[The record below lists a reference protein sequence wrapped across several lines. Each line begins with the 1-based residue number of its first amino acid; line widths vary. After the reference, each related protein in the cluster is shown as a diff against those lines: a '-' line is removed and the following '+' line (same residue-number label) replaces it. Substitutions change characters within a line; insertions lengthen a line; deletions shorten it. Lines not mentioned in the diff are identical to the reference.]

1 MPLNSSSV
9 LKIVDLL
16 CEGPILALEGGQ
28 QGIFIDETPVR
39 TGDFYNFGK
48 QNVGAEFVSGT
59 PTQRK
64 LTQFEDGV
72 SNIVSVNNE
81 VGRNY
86 NEDVDANGLV
96 VSRDY
101 GQGRD
106 IRTITDTDVKEFQL
120 LFTIPRLFS
129 TAMEGTA
136 RGQLFFAKIK
146 FDISVQSQGS
156 AYNIEDTKE
165 INGVSLSNY
174 QYLTPKI
181 QLSGTGPWNIRVRKY
196 PDLALPQD
204 GEEIF
209 EVKYTNFQEIAEN
222 TPLEQGRANQL
233 IWTSIIEHQ
242 PLNLNY
248 RYSAMVG
255 LELSSVQFAGLP
267 NRAYKIKGKQV
278 FIPSNATV
286 REDGS
291 LELNGAFDGE
301 VVFAYSSCP
310 VCCFRDMLVNPRYGS
325 GDFVDEANVSWVD
338 LYPLIQYANQL
349 VTNPDGSQEP
359 RFSCNVV
366 IGGQASAFNVLQD
379 LASVFRGMLYWQA
392 NTIQATAD
400 HGNLDGTAVAPVH
413 LYSNSNVING
423 AFNYSGSSLK
433 TRSTSIRVR
442 YNDPEN
448 FYKPNFV
455 VVENSD
461 LISKYGYQ
469 VKEIIGFGV
478 TSKYQAQRLG
488 RWMMASEE
496 LDGEVISFSTGLQGA
511 VVLPGQVFAVA
522 DEMRAGARLS
532 GRVSSATTT
541 AITTDQ
547 TITLSGSGL
556 KLTCTLA
563 DGTVQTRDVSSTSG
577 AVINTSAFSSA
588 PLAQSVWSLSSD
600 AVTEQK
606 YRCISVADG
615 GEGQYAI
622 TGVEFNDSVYAT
634 ADSGGDLAFR
644 DVSLF
649 NDTPTSVVGL
659 SLTGREV
666 RINNN
671 TVNRVIASWER
682 GSSGVTTSF
691 EVRYKIGS
699 GGNYRT
705 ATTTG
710 TIFEIDSVPTG
721 IEIVFEI
728 RAVSGVDSNKKSSW
742 VSQSFFV
749 PYEGIDPAPAQGQ
762 IAVVIPPSPADV
774 TIQATGTDQAI
785 LRWDIPGTAQNS
797 DEFIAVIRH
806 APQTDGTGEW
816 ANSTL
821 LRRVKARTNYALLP
835 LIEGEYLVKFENN
848 QAQRSSIAR
857 SAVLSLPNPVPR
869 LNIQTRR
876 EDTDSPPFQG
886 DKVNVFYNSEYD
898 ALILDGDERFDD
910 VLDVDAL
917 TDFDFTGNL
926 LSSGEYFFNNVLD
939 LGGKFNVLFE
949 RTLSTRGLYP
959 ADSIDKRNE
968 LVDRWT
974 DFDGALPD
982 DTSANLYFRTSD
994 QATTDEELLL
1004 EDGSFFLLE
1013 DGNKI
1018 QMESDLDFG
1027 PWIPVESGRYS
1038 GRQFQFKVELQ
1049 SFHSDQTPLVDE
1061 LGYVMQLESRT
1072 ESSATIASGAGAKVV
1087 TFTNAFYQ
1095 TPNVGITAFN
1105 LATGDYYEVT
1115 STSRTG
1121 FTVTFKN
1128 SSNAAV
1134 SRNFQYQAVGY
1145 GTQQ

>member
-1 MPLNSSSV
+1 MPLNSTSV
-9 LKIVDLL
+9 IKIVDLL
-16 CEGPILALEGGQ
+16 CEGPILAIENGQ
-28 QGIFIDETPVR
+28 EGIFLDETPMR
-39 TGDFYNFGK
+39 NGDFYNFGK
-48 QNVGAEFVSGT
+48 QNVSAEFVNGGK
-59 PTQRK
+59 TQSR

-72 SNIVSVNNE
+72 SNIVSVNAEIGENYREDTNEFNE
-81 VGRNY
+81 VVARH
-86 NEDVDANGLV
+86 
-96 VSRDY
+96 Y

-106 IRTITDTDVKEFQL
+106 VRTITDLEVKEFQL
-120 LFTIPRLFS
+120 LFTVPRLFS
-129 TAMEGTA
+129 TAMEGLS
-136 RGQLFFAKIK
+136 RGQIFDARIKI
-146 FDISVQSQGS
+146 DVSVQSQGS
-156 AYNIEDTKE
+156 AYNVIYNKT
-165 INGVSLSNY
+165 ISGVALSDY
-174 QYLTPKI
+174 QFITPRL

-196 PDLALPQD
+196 PDPADQS
-204 GEEIF
+204 EASF
-209 EVKYTNFQEIAEN
+209 EVKKDDFEKIPEN
-222 TPLEQGRANQL
+222 TPLANGRGNQI
-233 IWTSIIEHQ
+233 IWTSIVEHQ
-242 PLNLNY
+242 PLRLNY
-248 RYSAMVG
+248 RYSALVG
-255 LELSSVQFAGLP
+255 LDISTVQFNSLP
-267 NRAYKIKGKQV
+267 RRAYKIKGKQV
-278 FIPSNATV
+278 FVPQNAV
-286 REDGS
+286 MRDDGS
-291 LELNGAFDGE
+291 LDLQGSFNGQVKFE
-301 VVFAYSSCP
+301 FSSCP
-310 VCCFRDMLVNPRYGS
+310 VCCFRDMLVNPRYGA

-349 VTNPDGSQEP
+349 VTNPDGTQEP

-400 HGNLDGTAVAPVH
+400 HGNLDGTDVAPVH

-442 YNDPEN
+442 YNDPDN
-448 FYKPNFV
+448 FYKPNVV
-455 VVENSD
+455 VVEDPD

-469 VKEIIGFGV
+469 VKEIVGFGV

-563 DGTVQTRDVSSTSG
+563 DGTVETRTVSSTSG
-577 AVINTSAFSSA
+577 AIINTSAFSSA
-588 PLAQSVWSLSSD
+588 PLAQSVWSLTSD
-600 AVTEQK
+600 NVAEQK
-606 YRCISVADG
+606 FRCISVTDG

-622 TGVEFNDSVYAT
+622 TGVEFNDSIYNT
-634 ADSGGDLAFR
+634 ADTGGDLIFR
-644 DVSLF
+644 DITLF
-649 NDTPTSVVGL
+649 NDIPIVPANL
-659 SLTGREV
+659 QLTGREV
-666 RINNN
+666 RVNNN
-671 TVNRVIASWER
+671 TVNRIIASWER
-682 GSSGVTTSF
+682 GTNAATVSY
-691 EVRYKIGS
+691 EVRYRVSS
-699 GGNYRT
+699 GNFVT
-705 ATTTG
+705 AQVNGTTY
-710 TIFEIDSVPTG
+710 EIDNIPSGT
-721 IEIVFEI
+721 ELFFEI
-728 RAVSGVDSNKKSSW
+728 RAISGIDASKKSPY

-749 PYEGIDPAPAQGQ
+749 PYEGVN
-762 IAVVIPPSPADV
+762 AVGTGVEAVIIPPSPIDV
-774 TIQATGTDQAI
+774 TIQATGSDQVI
-785 LRWDIPGTAQNS
+785 LRWDIPGTNQNT

-857 SAVLSLPNPVPR
+857 SAVLDLPNPIPR
-869 LNIQTRR
+869 LSIQTRR
-876 EDTDSPPFQG
+876 EDLDVPSFQG
-886 DKVNVFYNSEYD
+886 DKVDVFYNSEYD
-898 ALILDGDERFDD
+898 GLILDGDQRFDD
-910 VLDVDAL
+910 VVDVDAL
-917 TDFDFTGNL
+917 SDFDFIGDL
-926 LSSGEYFFNNVLD
+926 LSSGRYYFNNVLD
-939 LGGKFNVLFE
+939 LGGVFNVLFE
-949 RTLSTRGLYP
+949 RNLSVRGLYP
-959 ADSIDKRNE
+959 ANAIDKRNE
-968 LVDRWT
+968 LIDRWT
-974 DFDGALPD
+974 DFDGALAD
-982 DTSANLYFRTSD
+982 DTTANVFFRTSN

-1004 EDGSFFLLE
+1004 EDGDFFLLE

-1018 QMESDLDFG
+1018 QMESDIDFG
-1027 PWIPVESGRYS
+1027 PWIPMESGRYT
-1038 GRQFQFKVELQ
+1038 GRQFQFKVELE
-1049 SFHSDQTPLVDE
+1049 SFHSDQTPLVEE

-1072 ESSATIASGAGAKVV
+1072 ESSATIASGAAAKAV

-1095 TPNVGITAFN
+1095 EPNVGITAFN

-1121 FTVTFKN
+1121 FTVTFYN
-1128 SSNAAV
+1128 SSSTAV
-1134 SRNFQYQAVGY
+1134 DRNFQYQAVGY

>member
-16 CEGPILALEGGQ
+16 CEGPILALDGGQ
-28 QGIFIDETPVR
+28 EGIFLNETPIR
-39 TGDFYNFGK
+39 KGDFYNFGK

-59 PTQRK
+59 QTQKK

-72 SNIVSVNNE
+72 SNIVTVNNE

-86 NEDVDANGLV
+86 NEDVDENGKV

-106 IRTITDTDVKEFQL
+106 VRTITDTEVEEVQL

-129 TAMEGTA
+129 TAMEGLSK
-136 RGQLFFAKIK
+136 GQIFFAKIK
-146 FDISVQSQGS
+146 FDISIQSQGS
-156 AYNIEDTKE
+156 AYNVVDTKE
-165 INGVSLSNY
+165 INGVALSNY
-174 QYLTPKI
+174 QYLTPKYK
-181 QLSGTGPWNIRVRKY
+181 LPGTGPWNIKVRKY
-196 PDLALPQD
+196 PNVLLPQD
-204 GEEIF
+204 GEQFF
-209 EVKYTNFQEIAEN
+209 EVKKDNFQQIGKD
-222 TPLEQGRANQL
+222 TPLENGRANQL

-248 RYSAMVG
+248 RYSSLVG
-255 LELSSVQFAGLP
+255 LELSTVQFSTLP

-291 LELNGAFDGE
+291 LELDGAFDGE

-310 VCCFRDMLVNPRYGS
+310 VCCFRDLLVNPRYGAGIS
-325 GDFVDEANVSWVD
+325 EANTSWID

-349 VTNPDGSQEP
+349 VTNPDGTTEP

-379 LASVFRGMLYWQA
+379 MASVFRGMLYWQA
-392 NTIQATAD
+392 NSIQATAD
-400 HGNLDGTAVAPVH
+400 HGSLDGTDVAPVH

-423 AFNYSGSSLK
+423 AFNYSGSSLR
-433 TRSTSIRVR
+433 TRSTSVRVR

-455 VVENSD
+455 VIEDAD
-461 LISKYGYQ
+461 LIGKYGYQ
-469 VKEIIGFGV
+469 VKEIVGFGV

-488 RWMMASEE
+488 RWIIASEE
-496 LDGEVISFSTGLQGA
+496 LDGEVVSFTTGLQGA

-532 GRVSSATTT
+532 GRVSSATKTS
-541 AITTDQ
+541 ITTDQ
-547 TITLSGSGL
+547 TITLTDSGRQ
-556 KLTCTLA
+556 LTCTLP
-563 DGTVQTRDVSSTSG
+563 DGSIETRVVLSVSGST
-577 AVINTSAFSSA
+577 ITTSPFTTA
-588 PLAQSVWSLSSD
+588 PLEQSIWSLTASS
-600 AVTEQK
+600 VNHQK
-606 YRCISVADG
+606 FRCLSVADG
-615 GEGQYAI
+615 GDGQYAI
-622 TGVEFNDSVYAT
+622 TGVEFNDSIYDT
-634 ADSGGDLAFR
+634 ADSGGDLIYR
-644 DVSLF
+644 DITLF
-649 NDTPTSVVGL
+649 NETPTAVTGL
-659 SLTGREV
+659 SLSGREV

-671 TVNRVIASWER
+671 TVNRIIASWQR
-682 GSSGVTTSF
+682 GTSGVTVSF

-710 TIFEIDSVPTG
+710 TTFEIDNVPTG
-721 IEIVFEI
+721 TEIIFEI
-728 RAVSGVDSNKKSSW
+728 RAVSGVDSSRTSGW
-742 VSQSFFV
+742 VSESFFV
-749 PYEGIDPAPAQGQ
+749 PYEGIDAAAAAGESGIIIPPAP
-762 IAVVIPPSPADV
+762 IDV

-785 LRWDIPGTAQNS
+785 LRWGIPGTSQNS

-806 APQTDGTGEW
+806 ASQTDGTGEW

-857 SAVLSLPNPVPR
+857 SAVLDLPNPIPR

-886 DKVNVFYNSEYD
+886 DKVDVFYNSEYD
-898 ALILDGDERFDD
+898 ALILDGDQKFDD
-910 VLDVDAL
+910 VLDVDELA
-917 TDFDFTGNL
+917 DFDFIGNL

-959 ADSIDKRNE
+959 ADSVDKRNE
-968 LVDRWT
+968 LIDRWT

-1013 DGNKI
+1013 DGDKI

-1027 PWIPVESGRYS
+1027 PWIPMESGRYS

-1072 ESSATIASGAGAKVV
+1072 ESSATIASGAAAKVV

-1095 TPNVGITAFN
+1095 EPNVGITAFN

-1121 FTVTFKN
+1121 FTVTFYN
-1128 SSNAAV
+1128 SSNTAV
-1134 SRNFQYQAVGY
+1134 DRNFQYQAVGY
-1145 GTQQ
+1145 GTEQ

>member
-1 MPLNSSSV
+1 MPLNSTSV
-9 LKIVDLL
+9 IKIVDLL
-16 CEGPILALEGGQ
+16 CEGPIEAIENGQ
-28 QGIFIDETPVR
+28 EGIFLDETPMR
-39 TGDFYNFGK
+39 NGDFYNFGK
-48 QNVGAEFVSGT
+48 QNVGAEFVNGGK
-59 PTQRK
+59 TQSR

-72 SNIVSVNNE
+72 SNIVSVNAEIGENYREDTNEFNE
-81 VGRNY
+81 VVARH
-86 NEDVDANGLV
+86 
-96 VSRDY
+96 Y

-106 IRTITDTDVKEFQL
+106 VRTITDLEVKEFQL
-120 LFTIPRLFS
+120 LFTVPRLFS
-129 TAMEGTA
+129 TSMEGLS
-136 RGQLFFAKIK
+136 RGQIFDARIKI
-146 FDISVQSQGS
+146 DVSVQSQGS
-156 AYNIEDTKE
+156 AYNVIYNKT
-165 INGVSLSNY
+165 ISGVALSDY
-174 QYLTPKI
+174 QFITPRL

-196 PDLALPQD
+196 PDPADQS
-204 GEEIF
+204 EASF
-209 EVKYTNFQEIAEN
+209 EVKFDDFEKVSKN
-222 TPLEQGRANQL
+222 TPLANGRGNQI
-233 IWTSIIEHQ
+233 IWTSIVEHQ
-242 PLNLNY
+242 PLRLNY
-248 RYSAMVG
+248 RYSALVG
-255 LELSSVQFAGLP
+255 MDISTVQFNSLP
-267 NRAYKIKGKQV
+267 RRAYKIKGKQV
-278 FIPSNATV
+278 FVPQNAV
-286 REDGS
+286 MREDGS
-291 LELNGAFDGE
+291 LDLQGSFNGQVKFE
-301 VVFAYSSCP
+301 FSSCP
-310 VCCFRDMLVNPRYGS
+310 VCCFRDMLVNPRYGA

-349 VTNPDGSQEP
+349 VTNPDGTQEP

-400 HGNLDGTAVAPVH
+400 HGNLDGTDVAPVH

-442 YNDPEN
+442 YNDPDN
-448 FYKPNFV
+448 FYKPNVV
-455 VVENSD
+455 VVEDPD

-469 VKEIIGFGV
+469 VKEIVGFGV

-563 DGTVQTRDVSSTSG
+563 DGTVETKTVSSVSG
-577 AVINTSAFSSA
+577 ATINTSAFSSA
-588 PLAQSVWSLSSD
+588 PLAQSVWSLTSD
-600 AVTEQK
+600 NVAEQK
-606 YRCISVADG
+606 FRCISVTDG

-622 TGVEFNDSVYAT
+622 TGVEFNDSIYNT
-634 ADSGGDLAFR
+634 ADTGGDLIFR
-644 DVSLF
+644 DITLF
-649 NDTPTSVVGL
+649 NDVPVVPANL
-659 SLTGREV
+659 QLAGREV
-666 RINNN
+666 RVNNN
-671 TVNRVIASWER
+671 TVNRIIASWER
-682 GSSGVTTSF
+682 GTNAATVSY
-691 EVRYKIGS
+691 EVRYRVSS
-699 GGNYRT
+699 GNFVT
-705 ATTTG
+705 AQVNGTTY
-710 TIFEIDSVPTG
+710 EIDNIPSGTEVF
-721 IEIVFEI
+721 FEI
-728 RAVSGVDSNKKSSW
+728 RAVSGIDASKKSPY

-749 PYEGIDPAPAQGQ
+749 PYEGVN
-762 IAVVIPPSPADV
+762 AVGTGADAVIIPPPPTDV
-774 TIQATGTDQAI
+774 TIQATGSDQVI
-785 LRWDIPGTAQNS
+785 LRWDIPGTNQNT

-857 SAVLSLPNPVPR
+857 SAVLDLPNPIPR
-869 LNIQTRR
+869 LSIETRR
-876 EDTDSPPFQG
+876 EDLDVPSFQG
-886 DKVNVFYNSEYD
+886 DKVDVFYNSEYD
-898 ALILDGDERFDD
+898 GLILDGDQRFDD
-910 VLDVDAL
+910 VVDLDAL
-917 TDFDFTGNL
+917 SDFDFIGDL
-926 LSSGEYFFNNVLD
+926 LSSGRYYFNNVLD
-939 LGGKFNVLFE
+939 LGGVFNVLFE
-949 RTLSTRGLYP
+949 RNLSVRGLYP
-959 ADSIDKRNE
+959 ANAIDKRNE
-968 LVDRWT
+968 LIDRWT
-974 DFDGALPD
+974 DFDGALAD
-982 DTSANLYFRTSD
+982 DTTANVFFRTSN

-1004 EDGSFFLLE
+1004 EDADFFLLE

-1018 QMESDLDFG
+1018 QMESDIDFG
-1027 PWIPVESGRYS
+1027 PWIPMESGRYS

-1049 SFHSDQTPLVDE
+1049 SFHSDQTPLIEE

-1072 ESSATIASGAGAKVV
+1072 ESSATIASGAAAKAV

-1121 FTVTFKN
+1121 FTVTFYN
-1128 SSNAAV
+1128 SSNTAV
-1134 SRNFQYQAVGY
+1134 DRNFQYQAVGY
-1145 GTQQ
+1145 GTEQ